1 MKRVLGHRCGTSVV
15 LALAQRPQVRCNH
28 PQLHWYSRSAANDK
42 PAARERVN
50 GIC

>member
-28 PQLHWYSRSAANDK
+28 PQL
-42 PAARERVN
+42 PGTREVRRTTN
-50 GIC
+50 PPLENA